1 MLLQRQQS
9 RAPSRMPQKYFESQ
23 EVLPPTLLLSQLS
36 GTAKG
41 IILFVYLTASL
52 SRLNRLTRVS
62 PTRKQTRGNKLKQT
76 DRRSTARWGWAGPY
90 RPSSSTP
97 ACAGCPPPQAAHGL
111 GHRHRAPTAPASSA
125 AASPPPGKQRA
136 PHLAPKP
143 PFQLQAHPLPRR
155 TRYRSPHPLQP
166 RPADTGP
173 RRPRLRTSPGRLRG
187 PALSPARN
195 ARPGPAGR
203 QDAVAAAAGPGLHL
217 HPQEGRGGGL
227 LGGRLARAA
236 LRRWRSGPG
245 ADLADLQRLPR
256 ARAALQQRG
265 LQHGARRRAGGRAE
279 RGVTPTAQVLQR
291 GERARGDGAEEHR
304 LERHLPTAG
313 RGDHR
318 GAGLRAAPLRAV
330 PSRPGLPVPLWWRP
344 VPAPSRPVPLT
355 ERAQRPGEDLSWKL
369 LALIGGGAA

>member
-36 GTAKG
+36 GAAKG

-143 PFQLQAHPLPRR
+143 HSGSNKRDMG
-155 TRYRSPHPLQP
+155 SSI
-166 RPADTGP
+166 PASSHSLKSNFCDNEKPCGAA
-173 RRPRLRTSPGRLRG
+173 GRL
-187 PALSPARN
+187 LM
-195 ARPGPAGR
+195 
-203 QDAVAAAAGPGLHL
+203 DAAKGGSKPIFTASFIACRTQAAP
-217 HPQEGRGGGL
+217 
-227 LGGRLARAA
+227 
-236 LRRWRSGPG
+236 S
-245 ADLADLQRLPR
+245 
-256 ARAALQQRG
+256 
-265 LQHGARRRAGGRAE
+265 
-279 RGVTPTAQVLQR
+279 TAQI
-291 GERARGDGAEEHR
+291 
-304 LERHLPTAG
+304 
-313 RGDHR
+313 
-318 GAGLRAAPLRAV
+318 
-330 PSRPGLPVPLWWRP
+330 
-344 VPAPSRPVPLT
+344 
-355 ERAQRPGEDLSWKL
+355 LSWIL
-369 LALIGGGAA
+369 